1 MVFTNVLQFFA
12 MILAMPV
19 ISIIGIHK
27 IGIYNFIEQLPQSKI
42 FFDNLN
48 TLLQDT
54 IAATAGFVVMGL
66 YPSFIQ
72 RILINTNYKE
82 TSKAIYIK
90 SFIYAFFLI
99 FVTINGLIAYHL
111 YPEQTPQQTLPYLN

>member
-12 MILAMPV
+12 MILAIPV

-27 IGIYNFIEQLPQSKI
+27 IRIYNLIEQLPQSKI
-42 FFDNLN
+42 FFDNSN

-66 YPSFIQ
+66 YPRFIP
-72 RILINTNYKE
+72 RILINTNYKQ
-82 TSKAIYIK
+82 TSKAIWLSK
-90 SFIYAFFLI
+90 LC
-99 FVTINGLIAYHL
+99 
-111 YPEQTPQQTLPYLN
+111 Q